1 MTWPLGLRSPV
12 VFTAHLTNFAEH
24 GLPTERHAA
33 YYAARAAG
41 GVGMIITE
49 EHCVHPSD
57 RAYQKVIQGYRPD
70 ALPGYRTIVHSVHA
84 HGIPILAQLNHHGGQ
99 GHGRYSRRAVWA
111 PSAVPDPLHR
121 EVPVAID
128 ADRIGELVASYAE
141 VAARCRAGGFDG
153 VEIQASQS
161 SIVRQFLSPAAN
173 RRTDAHGGDL
183 PGRARFLLEVVAGVR
198 AALGPEAL
206 LGVRLGPDALSDEA
220 LAETVE
226 VARLLA
232 DTGAV
237 SYLNSTVGVAGVT
250 QELITPPMGVPAGYA
265 LPVAR
270 ALRAAVDLPVLGVG
284 RFTEFAQVER
294 VLVDGDCD
302 LVGVVRGLLADPGF
316 AGGGATRCV
325 GANSGC
331 VGRVGLN
338 RPIGCLVNPRIADVR
353 PPGDPASVRVSGG
366 IELGRLPGGVEPGRA
381 LGGGEPGQVSG
392 LAEPGRTVLA
402 REPKRVLVIGGGPGG
417 LRAAVA
423 AAELGHSVTLCER
436 SPELGGQ
443 LAVAA
448 LAPGRAELG
457 RVTHDLASRARAL
470 GVTLRASTE
479 ATPEL
484 VDAHR
489 ADVVVLATGARPEPP
504 PWAIGERVAAVS
516 DVLTGDIH
524 PSGRVLVYDELGGP
538 AATGVAEL
546 LASRGNP
553 VEIVTPMLAVAPDLG
568 LTLEREPFLA
578 RAAALGI
585 RFGVERL
592 VESMSDGTVTLRHH
606 LLDVRE
612 RRECDWLVYATPP
625 RPDDRLWSGLSGGG
639 LRVHRVGDCL
649 APRDARAA
657 IRDGDRVGRAL

>member
-1 MTWPLGLRSPV
+1 MSWPLGLRSPV
-12 VFTAHLTNFAEH
+12 VFTAHLTNYAEH

-70 ALPGYRTIVHSVHA
+70 VLPGYRLIVDRVHT
-84 HGIPILAQLNHHGGQ
+84 HGVPILAQLNHHGGQ
-99 GHGRYSRRAVWA
+99 GHGRYSRRPVWA

-121 EVPVAID
+121 EVPVAVTAEEID
-128 ADRIGELVASYAE
+128 ELVAAYGQ

-173 RRTDAHGGDL
+173 RRTDGYGGGL
-183 PGRARFLLEVVAGVR
+183 AGRARFLLEVVEAVR
-198 AALGPEAL
+198 AGLGPDAL
-206 LGVRLGPDALSDEA
+206 LGVRLGPDTRSDTRSDDGLA
-220 LAETVE
+220 LAEVAE

-232 DTGAV
+232 ATGAV
-237 SYLNSTVGVAGVT
+237 SYLNSTIGVAGVT
-250 QELITPPMGVPAGYA
+250 QELITPPTGVPAGYA

-270 ALRAAVDLPVLGVG
+270 ALRAAGSPLPVLGVG
-284 RFTEFAQVER
+284 RFTEFSQVER
-294 VLVDGDCD
+294 VLADGDCD
-302 LVGVVRGLLADPGF
+302 LVGVVRGLLADPRFTGD
-316 AGGGATRCV
+316 GATRCV

-331 VGRVGLN
+331 VGRVGMN
-338 RPIGCLVNPRIADVR
+338 RPIGCLVNPR
-353 PPGDPASVRVSGG
+353 
-366 IELGRLPGGVEPGRA
+366 LGHE
-381 LGGGEPGQVSG
+381 GGGAPDG
-392 LAEPGRTVLA
+392 A
-402 REPKRVLVIGGGPGG
+402 KRVLVVGGGPGG

-423 AAELGHSVTLCER
+423 AAERGHLVTLCES

-457 RVTHDLASRARAL
+457 RVVHDLAARARAL
-470 GVTLRASTE
+470 GVVLRTSTE
-479 ATPEL
+479 VTPEF
-484 VDAHR
+484 VAEHR

-504 PWAIGERVAAVS
+504 PWATGDRVAAAS
-516 DVLTGDIH
+516 EVLSGGVW
-524 PSGRVLVYDELGGP
+524 PSGRVLVYDELGGH

-546 LASRGNP
+546 LAARGHA

-578 RAAALGI
+578 RAAALNI

-592 VESMSDGTVTLRHH
+592 VESMSGSMVTLRHH

-612 RRECDWLVYATPP
+612 RRDCDWLVYATLP
-625 RPDDRLWSGLSGGG
+625 RPDDRLETRLPGP
-639 LRVHRVGDCL
+639 VHRVGDCL

>member
-1 MTWPLGLRSPV
+1 MSWPLGLRSPV
-12 VFTAHLTNFAEH
+12 VFTAHLTNYAEH

-70 ALPGYRTIVHSVHA
+70 VLPGYRRIVHRVHTHSV
-84 HGIPILAQLNHHGGQ
+84 PILAQLNHHGGQ
-99 GHGRYSRRAVWA
+99 GHGRYSRRPVWA

-121 EVPVAID
+121 EVPVAVTAEEID
-128 ADRIGELVASYAE
+128 ELVAAYAQ

-173 RRTDAHGGDL
+173 RRADGYGGGL
-183 PGRARFLLEVVAGVR
+183 AGRARFLLEVVEAVR
-198 AALGPEAL
+198 AELGPDAL
-206 LGVRLGPDALSDEA
+206 LGVRLGPDTWSDTPLDTPSDMRA
-220 LAETVE
+220 DDGLVLAELTE
-226 VARLLA
+226 VARMLA
-232 DTGAV
+232 ATGAV
-237 SYLNSTVGVAGVT
+237 SYLNSTIGVAGVT

-270 ALRAAVDLPVLGVG
+270 ALRVAGSPLPVLGVG
-284 RFTEFAQVER
+284 RFTGFPQVER
-294 VLVDGDCD
+294 ALADGDCD
-302 LVGVVRGLLADPGF
+302 LVGVVRGLLADPAF
-316 AGGGATRCV
+316 AGGEATRCV

-331 VGRVGLN
+331 VGRVGMN
-338 RPIGCLVNPRIADVR
+338 RPIGCLVNPR
-353 PPGDPASVRVSGG
+353 
-366 IELGRLPGGVEPGRA
+366 LGRDGGGTPGRA
-381 LGGGEPGQVSG
+381 
-392 LAEPGRTVLA
+392 
-402 REPKRVLVIGGGPGG
+402 KRVLVVGGGPAG

-423 AAELGHSVTLCER
+423 AAERGHSVTLCER
-436 SPELGGQ
+436 SPEFGGQ

-448 LAPGRAELG
+448 LAPGRIELA
-457 RVTHDLASRARAL
+457 RVVHDLAARARAL
-470 GVTLRASTE
+470 GVVLRPSTE
-479 ATPEL
+479 VTLEL
-484 VDAHR
+484 VAEHR
-489 ADVVVLATGARPEPP
+489 ADAVVLATGARPEPP
-504 PWAIGERVAAVS
+504 PWANGDRVAAAS
-516 DVLTGDIH
+516 DVLAGDVQ

-546 LASRGNP
+546 LASRGHA

-592 VESMSDGTVTLRHH
+592 VESMSGNTVTLRHH

-612 RRECDWLVYATPP
+612 RRDCDWLVYATSP
-625 RPDDRLWSGLSGGG
+625 RPDDRLGARLPGP
-639 LRVHRVGDCL
+639 LHRVGDCL

>member
-1 MTWPLGLRSPV
+1 MTWPLGLHSPV

-57 RAYQKVIQGYRPD
+57 RAYQKVIQGHRTD
-70 ALPGYRTIVHSVHA
+70 VLPGYRAIVHSVHA

-128 ADRIGELVASYAE
+128 ADRIGELMTSYAE

-173 RRTDAHGGDL
+173 RRTDAYGGDL
-183 PGRARFLLEVVAGVR
+183 PGRARFLLEVVAVVR
-198 AALGPEAL
+198 AALGPDAL

-270 ALRAAVDLPVLGVG
+270 ALRAAADLPVLGVG
-284 RFTEFAQVER
+284 RFTEIAQVER
-294 VLVDGDCD
+294 ALADGDCD

-316 AGGGATRCV
+316 AGGGAMRCV

-338 RPIGCLVNPRIADVR
+338 RPIGCLVNPRV
-353 PPGDPASVRVSGG
+353 GDGQP
-366 IELGRLPGGVEPGRA
+366 
-381 LGGGEPGQVSG
+381 LGGGALSREPGSVEPNPASG
-392 LAEPGRTVLA
+392 IAEPGRTA
-402 REPKRVLVIGGGPGG
+402 ATREAKRVLVVGGGPGG

-423 AAELGHSVTLCER
+423 AAEHGYFVTLCER

-443 LAVAA
+443 FAVAA

-457 RVTHDLASRARAL
+457 RVVHDLARRARAL
-470 GVTLRASTE
+470 GVTLRTSTE

-504 PWAIGERVAAVS
+504 PWATGERVAAVS
-516 DVLTGDIH
+516 DVLTGDVH

-546 LASRGNP
+546 LATRGHA

-585 RFGVERL
+585 RYGVERL
-592 VESMSDGTVTLRHH
+592 VESMSGGMVTLRHH

-625 RPDDRLWSGLSGGG
+625 RPDDRLWSRLSGGG
-639 LRVHRVGDCL
+639 PRAHRVGDCL